1 MSVANIQLK
10 KRIMRRVYIISVMR
24 RIFHPIVLK
33 GIILAVF
40 MVMGSILVSVPN
52 VINNMNISST
62 NIGASFSFIVNALAR
77 TDILVQMVFLG
88 SVFLVI
94 WLIKDALR
102 SFSLFNHH
110 NRQLVS

>member
-1 MSVANIQLK
+1 MSVANTQLK
-10 KRIMRRVYIISVMR
+10 KRIMRRVYIVSVIG
-24 RIFHPIVLK
+24 RIFHPTVLK
-33 GIILAVF
+33 SVILAVF

-52 VINNMNISST
+52 VINNMPVSTDIS
-62 NIGASFSFIVNALAR
+62 ASFSFIMNALVR
-77 TDILVQMVFLG
+77 TDVLVQIIFLG
-88 SVFLVI
+88 SAILTV